1 MAYNSYKMSSSDTPV
16 SKRFVGQVKWFNN
29 KAGFGFVTM
38 TDETGKQSDIF
49 THYSTVRVTDA
60 QYKYLVQGE
69 YVEFDLIES
78 TNAKHDFQASNITG
92 INGGNLMC
100 ETRQLNRPEK
110 SSRQRREP
118 PRNVARP
125 PRDKPRD
132 EPRDEPPRLVES
144 DSEFKKVVTKRNV
157 KKSRDGVT
165 KGK

>member
-1 MAYNSYKMSSSDTPV
+1 MSSSDTPV

-38 TDETGKQSDIF
+38 KDESGKQSDIF
-49 THYSTVRVTDA
+49 THYSTVQVTDA

-69 YVEFDLIES
+69 YVEFDLAES

-110 SSRQRREP
+110 SSRQRRESNG

-125 PRDKPRD
+125 PRD
-132 EPRDEPPRLVES
+132 EPPRLIEAQG
-144 DSEFKKVVTKRNV
+144 DFKKVVTKRNV
-157 KKSRDGVT
+157 KKSRDGPT

>member
-1 MAYNSYKMSSSDTPV
+1 MSSSNTPV
-16 SKRFVGQVKWFNN
+16 SRRYVGQVKWFNN

-38 TDETGKQSDIF
+38 RDDNGELVDIF

-69 YVEFDLIES
+69 YVEFDMAES
-78 TNAKHDFQASNITG
+78 TNTKHAFQAANITG

-110 SSRQRREP
+110 GTRISRRDPPRENHTSRREP
-118 PRNVARP
+118 R
-125 PRDKPRD
+125 
-132 EPRDEPPRLVES
+132 EEPPTSKEG
-144 DSEFKKVVTKRNV
+144 EFKKVAKSRQG
-157 KKSRDGVT
+157 KKSFEP